1 MIAFTTK
8 ELARL
13 FGVDRSTVQG
23 WREKGL
29 IHPVGQR
36 GTALLYDYFETAEA
50 ERVTRNSPNLRVPR
64 SRVIVGT

>member
-1 MIAFTTK
+1 MIGFTTK

-23 WREKGL
+23 WRERDL
-29 IHPVGQR
+29 IHPVGRR
-36 GTALLYDYFETAEA
+36 GTALEYDYHEAAEA
-50 ERVTRNSPNLRVPR
+50 ERTTRHSPNLRVPR